1 MYQLMTTRKG
11 KKRNR
16 KVSISAT
23 AIIINAICL
32 SFMFMLILWLQ
43 LGAGQRG
50 KAGSSS
56 LVLEAPGYQPAGQRA
71 LERSFTRGEG
81 AIIRGPVSEKRL
93 ALVFTADSYGEGLPL
108 VLSTLQERQIKAS
121 FFLTGNFLRQPEFSP
136 LVKKMIEDGHYV
148 GAHSDRHLLYCDWQD
163 RQKTLVSRSEFL
175 SDLENNY
182 IELARFGLNKETS
195 PYFLPP
201 YEWYNQEIANWS
213 EEAGLVLVN
222 FTPGTSSNAD
232 YTTPDDASYLSSE
245 EIYQRILSYEKSDP
259 HGLNGFIL
267 LIHPGTSPART
278 DKFYNRLGQ
287 LLDELSAR
295 GYSMVRIDEL
305 LVTAR
310 KEKEPGLTARTSNS
324 ENFMPSLS
332 TLWKEEWPGKIL
344 GLAFLDNQLVVWT
357 TEQGQLVLAEA
368 DSGQIIKS
376 VESGARWVWPPFPGS
391 HGLWLVSDSAV
402 WLINRDGDIIRKITV
417 AFDLVFPPV
426 ENDGLLY
433 LLGQS
438 RQEARRPLS
447 GEIIWQSSLTIDPSV
462 APAWGVSSLFCQEDT
477 GPIIS
482 LDKKTGLVSEVYGPS
497 EKVSLLGSSPDDNAL
512 LIGTETGRIIKYNL
526 HRQKTSWSVNL
537 GSQRVEHLLIKGKNL
552 YVLTS
557 GAVLYKLSLARGHLQ
572 NWQAIPARPGGRP
585 LIFSDEIIVPSL
597 DNVLFGFELNS
608 LQNSSKTIFPA
619 ELATELVLR
628 PTAGQSGA
636 RGLLAVGLYDYVLN
650 KSLVVALVKEPQI
663 FIEATPPS
671 PQAPGKRIIITVRTS
686 GFSRP
691 KYEFYLR
698 TADGQEKL
706 GRKASASN
714 TWAWLPVKEGR
725 YTIVVKVS
733 DKKLTEK
740 AELSYNITRIL
751 N

>member
-1 MYQLMTTRKG
+1 MTRKG
-11 KKRNR
+11 KKKNK
-16 KVSISAT
+16 KVSISAA
-23 AIIINAICL
+23 AIIINTICL
-32 SFMFMLILWLQ
+32 SFMLILWLQ

-56 LVLEAPGYQPAGQRA
+56 LVLSVPGYQPAGQRV
-71 LERSFTRGEG
+71 LERSFTRVEG

-93 ALVFTADSYGEGLPL
+93 ALAFTADSYGEGLPL
-108 VLSTLQERQIKAS
+108 ILSALKERKIKAS
-121 FFLTGNFLRQPEFSP
+121 FFLTGNFLRQSEFAP

-148 GAHSDRHLLYCDWQD
+148 GPHSDRHLLYCDWQD
-163 RQKTLVSRSEFL
+163 RQKTLVSQSEFL
-175 SDLENNY
+175 FDLENNY

-201 YEWYNQEIANWS
+201 YEWYNQEIANWT

-295 GYSMVRIDEL
+295 GYSIVRIDEL
-305 LVTAR
+305 LVTDR

-324 ENFMPSLS
+324 DRFIPSLS
-332 TLWKEEWPGKIL
+332 TLWTEESPGKIM
-344 GLAFLDNQLVVWT
+344 GLAFLDDQRVAWT

-368 DSGQIIKS
+368 ESGQIIKS
-376 VESGARWVWPPFPGS
+376 LESGARWVWPPSSATG
-391 HGLWLVSDSAV
+391 GLWLTADSAV
-402 WLINRDGDIIRKITV
+402 WLINRNGDIIRKITV

-482 LDKKTGLVSEVYGPS
+482 LDKKTGRVSEVYRPS

-526 HRQKTSWSVNL
+526 HRQNTSWSVNL

-572 NWQAIPARPGGRP
+572 NWQSIPARPGGRP

-608 LQNSSKTIFPA
+608 LQKSSKTIFPA
-619 ELATELVLR
+619 DLATDLVLR
-628 PTAGQSGA
+628 PTAGESGA
-636 RGLLAVGLYDYVLN
+636 RDLMAVGLYDYLLN

-663 FIEATPPS
+663 FIEASPPS
-671 PQAPGKRIIITVRTS
+671 PQAPGQRIVITVRAS

-706 GRKASASN
+706 RKKASTSN
-714 TWAWLPVKEGR
+714 TWVWLPVKEGQ

>member
-1 MYQLMTTRKG
+1 
-11 KKRNR
+11 
-16 KVSISAT
+16 
-23 AIIINAICL
+23 
-32 SFMFMLILWLQ
+32 
-43 LGAGQRG
+43 
-50 KAGSSS
+50 
-56 LVLEAPGYQPAGQRA
+56 
-71 LERSFTRGEG
+71 
-81 AIIRGPVSEKRL
+81 
-93 ALVFTADSYGEGLPL
+93 
-108 VLSTLQERQIKAS
+108 
-121 FFLTGNFLRQPEFSP
+121 
-136 LVKKMIEDGHYV
+136 
-148 GAHSDRHLLYCDWQD
+148 
-163 RQKTLVSRSEFL
+163 
-175 SDLENNY
+175 
-182 IELARFGLNKETS
+182 
-195 PYFLPP
+195 
-201 YEWYNQEIANWS
+201 
-213 EEAGLVLVN
+213 
-222 FTPGTSSNAD
+222 
-232 YTTPDDASYLSSE
+232 
-245 EIYQRILSYEKSDP
+245 
-259 HGLNGFIL
+259 
-267 LIHPGTSPART
+267 PGTSPART

-295 GYSMVRIDEL
+295 GYSIVRIDEL
-305 LVTAR
+305 LVTDR

-324 ENFMPSLS
+324 DRFIPSLS
-332 TLWKEEWPGKIL
+332 TLWTEESPGKIM
-344 GLAFLDNQLVVWT
+344 GLAFLDDQRVAWT

-368 DSGQIIKS
+368 ESGQIIKS
-376 VESGARWVWPPFPGS
+376 LESGARWVWPPSSATG
-391 HGLWLVSDSAV
+391 GLWLTADSAV
-402 WLINRDGDIIRKITV
+402 WLINRNGDIIRKITV

-462 APAWGVSSLFCQEDT
+462 APAWGVSCLFCQEDT

-482 LDKKTGLVSEVYGPS
+482 LDKKTGRVSEVYRPS

-526 HRQKTSWSVNL
+526 HRQNTSWSVNL

>member
-1 MYQLMTTRKG
+1 MYQLKMTRKG
-11 KKRNR
+11 KKKNK
-16 KVSISAT
+16 KVSISAA
-23 AIIINAICL
+23 AIIINTICL
-32 SFMFMLILWLQ
+32 SFMLILWLQ

-56 LVLEAPGYQPAGQRA
+56 LVLSVPGYQPAGQRV
-71 LERSFTRGEG
+71 LERSFTRVEG

-93 ALVFTADSYGEGLPL
+93 ALAFTADSYGEGLPL
-108 VLSTLQERQIKAS
+108 ILSALKERKIKAS
-121 FFLTGNFLRQPEFSP
+121 FFLTGNFLRQSEFAP

-148 GAHSDRHLLYCDWQD
+148 GPHSDRHLLYCDWQD
-163 RQKTLVSRSEFL
+163 RQKTLVSQSEFL
-175 SDLENNY
+175 FDLENNY

-295 GYSMVRIDEL
+295 GYSIVRIDEL
-305 LVTAR
+305 LVTDR

-324 ENFMPSLS
+324 DRFIPSLS
-332 TLWKEEWPGKIL
+332 TLWTEESPGKIM
-344 GLAFLDNQLVVWT
+344 GLAFLDDQRVAWT

-368 DSGQIIKS
+368 ESGQIIKS
-376 VESGARWVWPPFPGS
+376 LESGARWVWPPSSATG
-391 HGLWLVSDSAV
+391 GLWLTADSAV
-402 WLINRDGDIIRKITV
+402 WLINRNGDIIRKITV

-433 LLGQS
+433 LLGQF

-447 GEIIWQSSLTIDPSV
+447 GEIIWQSSVTIDPSV
-462 APAWGVSSLFCQEDT
+462 APAWGVFSLFCQEDT

-482 LDKKTGLVSEVYGPS
+482 LDKKTGRVSEVYRPS
-497 EKVSLLGSSPDDNAL
+497 EKVSLLGSSPDDKVL
-512 LIGTETGRIIKYNL
+512 FIGTETGRILKYNL
-526 HRQKTSWSVNL
+526 HGQKTSWSVNL
-537 GSQRVEHLLIKGKNL
+537 GSQRVEHLVIKGKNL

-608 LQNSSKTIFPA
+608 LQKSSKTIFPA
-619 ELATELVLR
+619 DLATDLVLR
-628 PTAGQSGA
+628 PTAGESGA
-636 RGLLAVGLYDYVLN
+636 RDLMAVGLYDYLLN

-663 FIEATPPS
+663 FIEASPPS
-671 PQAPGKRIIITVRTS
+671 PQAPGQRIVITVRAS

-706 GRKASASN
+706 RKKASTSN
-714 TWAWLPVKEGR
+714 TWVWLPVKEGQ

>member
-1 MYQLMTTRKG
+1 MTRKG
-11 KKRNR
+11 KKKNK
-16 KVSISAT
+16 KVSISAA
-23 AIIINAICL
+23 AIIINTICL
-32 SFMFMLILWLQ
+32 SFMLILWLQ

-56 LVLEAPGYQPAGQRA
+56 LVLSVPGYQPAGQRV
-71 LERSFTRGEG
+71 LERSFTRVEG

-93 ALVFTADSYGEGLPL
+93 ALAFTADSYGEGLPL
-108 VLSTLQERQIKAS
+108 ILSALKERKIKAS
-121 FFLTGNFLRQPEFSP
+121 FFLTGNFLRQSEFAP

-148 GAHSDRHLLYCDWQD
+148 GPHSDRHLLYCDWQD
-163 RQKTLVSRSEFL
+163 RQKTLVSQSEFL
-175 SDLENNY
+175 FDLENNY

-201 YEWYNQEIANWS
+201 YEWYNQEIANWT

-295 GYSMVRIDEL
+295 GYSIVRIDEL
-305 LVTAR
+305 LVTDR

-324 ENFMPSLS
+324 DRFIPSLS
-332 TLWKEEWPGKIL
+332 TLWTEESPGKIM
-344 GLAFLDNQLVVWT
+344 GLAFLDDQRVAWT

-368 DSGQIIKS
+368 ESGQIIKS
-376 VESGARWVWPPFPGS
+376 LESGARWVWPPSSATG
-391 HGLWLVSDSAV
+391 GLWLTADSAV
-402 WLINRDGDIIRKITV
+402 WLINRNGDIIRKITV

-433 LLGQS
+433 LLGQF

-447 GEIIWQSSLTIDPSV
+447 GEIIWQSSVTIDPSV
-462 APAWGVSSLFCQEDT
+462 APAWGVFSLFCQEDT

-482 LDKKTGLVSEVYGPS
+482 LDKKTGRVSEVYRPS
-497 EKVSLLGSSPDDNAL
+497 EKVSLLGSSPDDKVL
-512 LIGTETGRIIKYNL
+512 FIGTETGRILKYNL
-526 HRQKTSWSVNL
+526 HGQKTSWSVNL
-537 GSQRVEHLLIKGKNL
+537 GSQRVEHLVIKGKNL

-572 NWQAIPARPGGRP
+572 NWQSIPARPGGRP

-608 LQNSSKTIFPA
+608 LQKSSKTIFPA
-619 ELATELVLR
+619 DLATDLVLR
-628 PTAGQSGA
+628 PTAGESGA
-636 RGLLAVGLYDYVLN
+636 RDLMAVGLYDYLLN

-663 FIEATPPS
+663 FIEASPPS
-671 PQAPGKRIIITVRTS
+671 PQAPGQRIVITVRAS

-706 GRKASASN
+706 RKKASTSN
-714 TWAWLPVKEGR
+714 TWVWLPVKEGQ

>member
-1 MYQLMTTRKG
+1 MTRKG
-11 KKRNR
+11 KKKNK
-16 KVSISAT
+16 KVSISAA
-23 AIIINAICL
+23 AIIINTICL
-32 SFMFMLILWLQ
+32 SFMLILWLQ

-56 LVLEAPGYQPAGQRA
+56 LVLSVPGYQPAGQRV
-71 LERSFTRGEG
+71 LERSFTRVEG

-93 ALVFTADSYGEGLPL
+93 ALAFTADSYGEGLPL
-108 VLSTLQERQIKAS
+108 ILSALKERKIKAS
-121 FFLTGNFLRQPEFSP
+121 FFLTGNFLRQSEFAP

-148 GAHSDRHLLYCDWQD
+148 GPHSDRHLLYCDWQD
-163 RQKTLVSRSEFL
+163 RQKTLVSQSEFL
-175 SDLENNY
+175 FDLENNY

-295 GYSMVRIDEL
+295 GYSIVRIDEL
-305 LVTAR
+305 LVTDR

-324 ENFMPSLS
+324 DRFIPSLS
-332 TLWKEEWPGKIL
+332 TLWTEESPGKIM
-344 GLAFLDNQLVVWT
+344 GLAFLDDQRVAWT

-368 DSGQIIKS
+368 ESGQIIKS
-376 VESGARWVWPPFPGS
+376 LESGARWVWPPSSATG
-391 HGLWLVSDSAV
+391 GLWLTADSAV
-402 WLINRDGDIIRKITV
+402 WLINRNGDIIRKITV

-433 LLGQS
+433 LLGQF

-447 GEIIWQSSLTIDPSV
+447 GEIIWQSSVTIDPSV
-462 APAWGVSSLFCQEDT
+462 APAWGVFSLFCQEDT

-482 LDKKTGLVSEVYGPS
+482 LDKKTGRVSEVYRPS
-497 EKVSLLGSSPDDNAL
+497 EKVSLLGSSPDDKVL
-512 LIGTETGRIIKYNL
+512 FIGTETGRILKYNL
-526 HRQKTSWSVNL
+526 HGQKTSWSVNL
-537 GSQRVEHLLIKGKNL
+537 GSQRVEHLVIKGKNL

-608 LQNSSKTIFPA
+608 LQKSSKTIFPA
-619 ELATELVLR
+619 DLATDLVLR
-628 PTAGQSGA
+628 PTAGESGA
-636 RGLLAVGLYDYVLN
+636 RDLMAVGLYDYLLN

-663 FIEATPPS
+663 FIEASPPS
-671 PQAPGKRIIITVRTS
+671 PQAPGQRIVITVRAS

-706 GRKASASN
+706 RKKASTSN
-714 TWAWLPVKEGR
+714 TWVWLPVKEGQ

>member
-1 MYQLMTTRKG
+1 MTRKG
-11 KKRNR
+11 KKKNK
-16 KVSISAT
+16 KVSISAA
-23 AIIINAICL
+23 AIIINTICL
-32 SFMFMLILWLQ
+32 SFMLILWLQ

-56 LVLEAPGYQPAGQRA
+56 LVLSVPGYQPAGQRV
-71 LERSFTRGEG
+71 LERSFTRVEG

-93 ALVFTADSYGEGLPL
+93 ALAFTADSYGEGLPL
-108 VLSTLQERQIKAS
+108 ILSALKERKIKAS
-121 FFLTGNFLRQPEFSP
+121 FFLTGNFLRQSEFAP

-148 GAHSDRHLLYCDWQD
+148 GPHSDRHLLYCDWQD
-163 RQKTLVSRSEFL
+163 RQKTLVSQSEFL
-175 SDLENNY
+175 FDLENNY

-201 YEWYNQEIANWS
+201 YEWYNQEIANWT

-295 GYSMVRIDEL
+295 GYSIVRIDEL
-305 LVTAR
+305 LVTDR

-324 ENFMPSLS
+324 DRFIPSLS
-332 TLWKEEWPGKIL
+332 TLWTEESPGKIM
-344 GLAFLDNQLVVWT
+344 GLAFLDDQRVAWT

-368 DSGQIIKS
+368 ESGQIIKS
-376 VESGARWVWPPFPGS
+376 LESGARWVWPPSSATG
-391 HGLWLVSDSAV
+391 GLWLTADSAV
-402 WLINRDGDIIRKITV
+402 WLINRNGDIIRKITV

-433 LLGQS
+433 LLGQF

-447 GEIIWQSSLTIDPSV
+447 GEIIWQSSVTIDPSV
-462 APAWGVSSLFCQEDT
+462 APAWGVFSLFCQEDT

-482 LDKKTGLVSEVYGPS
+482 LDKKTGRVSEVYRPS
-497 EKVSLLGSSPDDNAL
+497 EKVSLLGSSPDDKVL
-512 LIGTETGRIIKYNL
+512 FIGTETGRILKYNL
-526 HRQKTSWSVNL
+526 HGQKTSWSVNL
-537 GSQRVEHLLIKGKNL
+537 GSQRVEHLVIKGKNL

-572 NWQAIPARPGGRP
+572 NWQSIPARPGGRP

-636 RGLLAVGLYDYVLN
+636 RDLLAVGLYDYVLN

-671 PQAPGKRIIITVRTS
+671 PQAPGERIIITVRTS

-706 GRKASASN
+706 GRKASTSN

>member
-1 MYQLMTTRKG
+1 MTRKG
-11 KKRNR
+11 KKKNK
-16 KVSISAT
+16 KVSISAA
-23 AIIINAICL
+23 AIIINTICL
-32 SFMFMLILWLQ
+32 SFMLILWLQ

-56 LVLEAPGYQPAGQRA
+56 LVLSVPGYQPAGQRV
-71 LERSFTRGEG
+71 LERSFTRVEG

-93 ALVFTADSYGEGLPL
+93 ALAFTADSYGEGLPL
-108 VLSTLQERQIKAS
+108 ILSALKERKIKAS
-121 FFLTGNFLRQPEFSP
+121 FFLTGNFLRQSEFAP

-148 GAHSDRHLLYCDWQD
+148 GPHSDRHLLYCDWQD
-163 RQKTLVSRSEFL
+163 RQKTLVSQSEFL
-175 SDLENNY
+175 FDLENNY

-201 YEWYNQEIANWS
+201 YEWYNQEIANWT

-295 GYSMVRIDEL
+295 GYSIVRIDEL
-305 LVTAR
+305 LVTDR

-324 ENFMPSLS
+324 DRFIPSLS
-332 TLWKEEWPGKIL
+332 TLWTEESPGKIM
-344 GLAFLDNQLVVWT
+344 GLAFLDDQRVAWT

-368 DSGQIIKS
+368 ESGQIIKS
-376 VESGARWVWPPFPGS
+376 LESGARWVWPPSSATG
-391 HGLWLVSDSAV
+391 GLWLTADSAV
-402 WLINRDGDIIRKITV
+402 WLINRNGDIIRKITV

-482 LDKKTGLVSEVYGPS
+482 LDKKTGRVSEVYRPS
-497 EKVSLLGSSPDDNAL
+497 EKVSLLGSSPDDKVL
-512 LIGTETGRIIKYNL
+512 FIGTETGRILKYNL
-526 HRQKTSWSVNL
+526 HGQKTSWSVNL
-537 GSQRVEHLLIKGKNL
+537 GSQRVEHLVIKGKNL

-608 LQNSSKTIFPA
+608 LQKSSKTIFPA
-619 ELATELVLR
+619 DLATDLVLR
-628 PTAGQSGA
+628 PTAGESGA
-636 RGLLAVGLYDYVLN
+636 RDLMAVGLYDYLLN

-663 FIEATPPS
+663 FIEASPPS
-671 PQAPGKRIIITVRTS
+671 PQAPGQRIVITVRAS

-706 GRKASASN
+706 RKKASTSN
-714 TWAWLPVKEGR
+714 TWVWLPVKEGQ

>member
-1 MYQLMTTRKG
+1 MTRKG
-11 KKRNR
+11 KKKNK
-16 KVSISAT
+16 KVSISAA
-23 AIIINAICL
+23 AIIINTICL
-32 SFMFMLILWLQ
+32 SFMLILWLQ

-56 LVLEAPGYQPAGQRA
+56 LVLSVPGYQPAGQRV
-71 LERSFTRGEG
+71 LERSFTRVEG

-93 ALVFTADSYGEGLPL
+93 ALAFTADSYGEGLPL
-108 VLSTLQERQIKAS
+108 ILSALKERKIKAS
-121 FFLTGNFLRQPEFSP
+121 FFLTGNFLRQSEFAP

-148 GAHSDRHLLYCDWQD
+148 GPHSDRHLLYCDWQD
-163 RQKTLVSRSEFL
+163 RQKTLVSQSEFL

-295 GYSMVRIDEL
+295 GYSIVRIDEL
-305 LVTAR
+305 LVTDR

-324 ENFMPSLS
+324 DRFIPSLS
-332 TLWKEEWPGKIL
+332 TLWTEESPGKIM
-344 GLAFLDNQLVVWT
+344 GLAFLDDQRVAWT

-368 DSGQIIKS
+368 ESGQIIKS
-376 VESGARWVWPPFPGS
+376 LESGARWVWPPSSATG
-391 HGLWLVSDSAV
+391 GLWLTADSAV
-402 WLINRDGDIIRKITV
+402 WLINRNGDIIRKITV

-482 LDKKTGLVSEVYGPS
+482 LDKKTGRVSEVYRPS
-497 EKVSLLGSSPDDNAL
+497 EKVSLLGSSPDDKVL
-512 LIGTETGRIIKYNL
+512 FIGTETGRILKYNL
-526 HRQKTSWSVNL
+526 HGQKTSWSVNL
-537 GSQRVEHLLIKGKNL
+537 GSQRVEHLVIKGKNL

-572 NWQAIPARPGGRP
+572 NWQSIPARPGGRP

-636 RGLLAVGLYDYVLN
+636 RDLLAVGLYDYVLN

-671 PQAPGKRIIITVRTS
+671 PQAPGERIIITVRTS

>member
-1 MYQLMTTRKG
+1 MYQFKTARKG
-11 KKRNR
+11 KKKNK

-23 AIIINAICL
+23 AIIINTICL
-32 SFMFMLILWLQ
+32 SFMLILWLQ

-50 KAGSSS
+50 KAGS
-56 LVLEAPGYQPAGQRA
+56 LEIVLSVPGYQPAGQQA
-71 LERSFTRGEG
+71 LERNFTRVEG
-81 AIIRGPVSEKRL
+81 AIIRGPVGEKRL
-93 ALVFTADSYGEGLPL
+93 ALVLTADTYGEGLPS
-108 VLSTLQERQIKAS
+108 VLSTLKDRQIKGS
-121 FFLTGNFLRQPEFSP
+121 FFLTGNFLRQPEFAP
-136 LVKKMIEDGHYV
+136 LIKKMIEDKHYV
-148 GAHSDRHLLYCDWQD
+148 GPHSDRHLLYCNWQD

-182 IELARFGLNKETS
+182 TELARFGFNKETS

-201 YEWYNQEIANWS
+201 YEWYNQEIANWA

-287 LLDELSAR
+287 LLDELSAC
-295 GYSMVRIDEL
+295 GYSMVGIDEL

-332 TLWKEEWPGKIL
+332 TLWKEKLPGKIL
-344 GLAFLDNQLVVWT
+344 GLAFLDNQRVVWT

-368 DSGQIIKS
+368 ESGQIIKS

-402 WLINRDGDIIRKITV
+402 WLINRNGDIIRKITV

-447 GEIIWQSSLTIDPSV
+447 GEIIWQSSLTIDPSA
-462 APAWGVSSLFCQEDT
+462 APAWGVSSLFCQENT

-482 LDKKTGLVSEVYGPS
+482 LDKKTGRVSEVYRPS
-497 EKVSLLGSSPDDNAL
+497 EKVSLLGSSPDDKVL
-512 LIGTETGRIIKYNL
+512 FIGTETGRIIKYNL

-537 GSQRVEHLLIKGKNL
+537 GSQRVEHLVIKGKNL

-572 NWQAIPARPGGRP
+572 NWQSIPARPGGRL

-597 DNVLFGFELNS
+597 DNVLFGFEPNS

-636 RGLLAVGLYDYVLN
+636 RDLLAVGLYDYLLN

-671 PQAPGKRIIITVRTS
+671 PQAPGERIIITVRTS

-698 TADGQEKL
+698 SSEGQEKL
-706 GRKASASN
+706 RRKASTSN
-714 TWAWLPVKEGR
+714 TWTWLPVKEGQ
-725 YTIVVKVS
+725 YTVIVKVS
-733 DKKLTEK
+733 DKKLTRK
-740 AELSYNITRIL
+740 AELSYNITLISK
-751 N
+751 